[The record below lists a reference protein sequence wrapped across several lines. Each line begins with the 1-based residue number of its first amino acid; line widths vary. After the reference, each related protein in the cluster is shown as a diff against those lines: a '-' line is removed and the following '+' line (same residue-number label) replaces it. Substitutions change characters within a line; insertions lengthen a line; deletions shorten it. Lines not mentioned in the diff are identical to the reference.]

1 MKTTLLR
8 FAVFVLVVGLIAL
21 LSWLTLY
28 EEDPCANPGG
38 DVGAAVLAD
47 DVGDQDA
54 LRGVGSTGKLCRGRR
69 HRVITLLVRPRS

>member
-8 FAVFVLVVGLIAL
+8 FGVFVLVVGLIAL

-54 LRGVGSTGKLCRGRR
+54 LVNRAIIVRGNCEKEKT
-69 HRVITLLVRPRS
+69 PE

>member
-1 MKTTLLR
+1 MKDTLLK
-8 FAVFVLVVGLIAL
+8 FGVFVLVVGLIAL

-47 DVGDQDA
+47 KAGDQDA
-54 LRGVGSTGKLCRGRR
+54 LVNRAIIVRGNCEPEKK
-69 HRVITLLVRPRS
+69 PE